1 MAARWSLTGIAVI
14 TATAALTACGAQSSA
29 AEHAGGP
36 SAGGRQHGG
45 IAQLRPAQGTVKGRL
60 VREGG
65 PLGPGGQQPATR
77 PISGIVRFIG
87 PSGQVTRVKVGRS
100 GAFTVT
106 LVPGIY
112 RVRGSSP
119 AVVEVSTS
127 ATGSK
132 TTDPPCTIPKTVKV
146 TDQTTIGITLACV
159 VP

>member
-1 MAARWSLTGIAVI
+1 MTARRSLTGIAAI
-14 TATAALTACGAQSSA
+14 AAISTLTACAAQSLA
-29 AEHAGGP
+29 AGHAAGAGAGRAHNGGT
-36 SAGGRQHGG
+36 
-45 IAQLRPAQGTVKGRL
+45 AQLRPAQGTVTGRL

-77 PISGIVRFIG
+77 PISGVIQFIS

-106 LVPGIY
+106 LVPGTY

-119 AVVEVSTS
+119 AVVEVGS
-127 ATGSK
+127 ADIGGKATQ
-132 TTDPPCTIPKTVKV
+132 PPCTIPKTVKV
-146 TDQTTIGITLACV
+146 TDRRTIRITLACV

>member
-1 MAARWSLTGIAVI
+1 MAAKRSLTGIAVI
-14 TATAALTACGAQSSA
+14 AATATLTACGAQSWA
-29 AEHAGGP
+29 AGHVGGT
-36 SAGGRQHGG
+36 SAGGRHHSG
-45 IAQLRPAQGTVKGRL
+45 IPQLRPAQGTVKGRF

-77 PISGIVRFIG
+77 PISGVVRFIG
-87 PSGQVTRVKVGRS
+87 PSGQVTRVRVGRS

-112 RVRGSSP
+112 RVLGSSP
-119 AVVEVSTS
+119 AVVEVSSS

-132 TTDPPCTIPKTVKV
+132 ATEPPCTIPKTVQV
-146 TDQTTIGITLACV
+146 TDQSTIGITLACV